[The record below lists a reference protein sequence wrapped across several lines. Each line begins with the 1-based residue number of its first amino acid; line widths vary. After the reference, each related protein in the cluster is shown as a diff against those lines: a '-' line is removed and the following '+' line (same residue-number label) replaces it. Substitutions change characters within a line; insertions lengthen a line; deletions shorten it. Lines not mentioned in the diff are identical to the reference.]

1 MNVGALTVD
10 YASPSQGRLRMGWN
24 GEPLTQD
31 GEPVEVHGYARY
43 ENPYSNSPFR
53 DDVISFELEGRRLT
67 LDYAQL
73 KREYDYLLD

>member
-1 MNVGALTVD
+1 V
-10 YASPSQGRLRMGWN
+10 GWN

-31 GEPVEVHGYARY
+31 GTPVEVHDYARY
-43 ENPYSNSPFR
+43 ENPYGSSAFR
-53 DDVISFELEGRRLT
+53 DDVISFEREGRRLE